1 MKDDITDQLA
11 KLVDAKLLDWLQNGR
26 EMVGPDGAPILDE
39 SGNVARRDLNA
50 SEMDKVLKR
59 LAQLGSPSS
68 MTGSGGSA
76 DRLREAARR
85 HGLKLAGRVLPP
97 VSEEPDKGTGT

>member
-1 MKDDITDQLA
+1 MSDDISDQLA

-26 EMVGPDGAPILDE
+26 EMVGPDGAPVLDE
-39 SGNVARRDLNA
+39 TGQPMRRDLNA

-59 LAQLGSPSS
+59 LGQLGSPSS
-68 MTGSGGSA
+68 MAGTGGSA

-85 HGLKLAGRVLPP
+85 HGLKLSGRTLPP
-97 VSEEPDKGTGT
+97 VSDEPDRETGT